1 MFIFAVLNTNL
12 YIMNTITLE
21 AKVSMYSWD
30 EMAGMF
36 ASDKSDQ
43 ELLDEYLDDKYGI
56 WEFSVMLTLYQNV
69 MKILTP
75 DVLLKPI
82 YKSYKTNNDRQQA
95 KHRWIDLSKAEHL
108 FESGDIEKV
117 EKDMK
122 K

>member
-1 MFIFAVLNTNL
+1 MLNINL

-56 WEFSVMLTLYQNV
+56 WEFSAILTLYQNI
-69 MKILTP
+69 MMILTP
-75 DVLLKPI
+75 DDFV
-82 YKSYKTNNDRQQA
+82 
-95 KHRWIDLSKAEHL
+95 KAYL
-108 FESGDIEKV
+108 
-117 EKDMK
+117 
-122 K
+122 

>member
-1 MFIFAVLNTNL
+1 MLKEMFIFAVLNTNL

-56 WEFSVMLTLYQNV
+56 
-69 MKILTP
+69 
-75 DVLLKPI
+75 
-82 YKSYKTNNDRQQA
+82 
-95 KHRWIDLSKAEHL
+95 
-108 FESGDIEKV
+108 
-117 EKDMK
+117 
-122 K
+122 

>member
-56 WEFSVMLTLYQNV
+56 
-69 MKILTP
+69 
-75 DVLLKPI
+75 
-82 YKSYKTNNDRQQA
+82 
-95 KHRWIDLSKAEHL
+95 
-108 FESGDIEKV
+108 
-117 EKDMK
+117 
-122 K
+122 